1 MSARERKPLSAEE
14 TEWAAH
20 LNMSPEDYADLKE
33 VRNLDDWNAYVE
45 QKAANDE

>member
-14 TEWAAH
+14 SEWAAH

-33 VRNLDDWNAYVE
+33 VRNLDDWNEYIE
-45 QKAANDE
+45 RKAEEGE